1 MQPSSFLQVVSD
13 LKSLMAV
20 LKGARLS
27 LLLSVPPALRQIKEH
42 EDARNRITPLNIPA
56 YKIRSLLVTV

>member
-13 LKSLMAV
+13 LKSLTAV
-20 LKGARLS
+20 LKGARLL

-42 EDARNRITPLNIPA
+42 EDARTESHL
-56 YKIRSLLVTV
+56 